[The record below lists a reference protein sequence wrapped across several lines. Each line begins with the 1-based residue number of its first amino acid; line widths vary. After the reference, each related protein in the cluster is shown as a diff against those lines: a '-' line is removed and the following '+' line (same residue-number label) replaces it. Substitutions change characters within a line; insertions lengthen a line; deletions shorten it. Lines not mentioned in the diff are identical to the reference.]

1 MLKIKDNVNL
11 EELEKFGLKPRYV
24 MANEQTGKTSIEGY
38 HSLKYQPRFGYCT
51 FRRKKGN
58 AILNIVN
65 RTIFNRVDRK
75 TFVFEDDNYV
85 DVDLLYDLIKAN
97 LVEKVEDK

>member
-1 MLKIKDNVNL
+1 MLKIKDNVDL

-65 RTIFNRVDRK
+65 RTIFNRRILNFSSNYAYVCVIVIIANNSN
-75 TFVFEDDNYV
+75 TFKIDI
-85 DVDLLYDLIKAN
+85 IKI
-97 LVEKVEDK
+97 